1 VCPAWAESIGFGVS
15 QSGRVLREFLYD
27 GFSESDLH
35 RKVFDGIW
43 ADVGGAGKFNERFR
57 ESNREAY
64 S

>member
-43 ADVGGAGKFNERFR
+43 ADVGGAGKF
-57 ESNREAY
+57 
-64 S
+64 